1 MEQYLQD
8 SYDIT
13 NENKRE
19 ILESVLAYYFC
30 SWQVLRDILI
40 CSNVNIEDFL
50 KSIDNCRTTG
60 EIKEIVNKYI

>member
-30 SWQVLRDILI
+30 SWQVLRDTLI

-50 KSIDNCRTTG
+50 KSIDNCR
-60 EIKEIVNKYI
+60 